1 MRRSIVTWSER
12 PRQRMSC
19 SSSSISTPRGRRSC
33 KRSRIGDPTHTRS
46 VAWRGLR
53 APLESDRAN
62 APLAPSPLALSDSA
76 IVALAVTAAPTLVAA
91 LDSER
96 AANAA
101 MWAARTQ
108 YLPTIRLGGSYTA
121 VQTSIPGSTIQPGWA
136 VQLGTVFPLF
146 NGFVREDAVERAA
159 AARMVARVTA
169 RDAERSARAQAEA
182 LVGGVRLAAEQIR
195 LSNVSLA
202 SARENYRVQQAR
214 YRVGAATVL
223 DLAIAE
229 QSLAQAEL
237 QLVNARYDYQLA
249 RANLETLVGR
259 TL

>member
-1 MRRSIVTWSER
+1 M
-12 PRQRMSC
+12 
-19 SSSSISTPRGRRSC
+19 
-33 KRSRIGDPTHTRS
+33 
-46 VAWRGLR
+46 
-53 APLESDRAN
+53 
-62 APLAPSPLALSDSA
+62 
-76 IVALAVTAAPTLVAA
+76 
-91 LDSER
+91 
-96 AANAA
+96 
-101 MWAARTQ
+101 
-108 YLPTIRLGGSYTA
+108 
-121 VQTSIPGSTIQPGWA
+121 
-136 VQLGTVFPLF
+136 
-146 NGFVREDAVERAA
+146 REDAVERAA